1 MKILA
6 IRYSGL
12 GDLVMLLPALQRLK
26 VAADDVHITL
36 ATDCF
41 HQDFKLL
48 SCGLIDEVI
57 CLDRRRMKRGGIWT
71 ALVEIYNF
79 YRQLRSSAYD
89 QVIDFQNFGETATI
103 SYLAR
108 AKVKRGAPKK
118 SKYHYGYS
126 EIVERVETDHRSQF
140 FCRIAGVDDHI
151 DYPRLCLDD
160 AGVEYAAKLGQKIDS
175 ARAVIGL
182 NIGSTQESRR
192 WDHHNFA
199 KLARHLSTEHQIL
212 VFAGPSELQYIDVF
226 GDESFVVQG
235 ATIPQLCGAISL
247 CSYFVSNDTGP
258 VHLAAALGVPTLT
271 LFSTGDDWCVGA
283 LIEQRA
289 HLRNEEINKISV
301 EDVLIGLSKL
311 AG

>member
-140 FCRIAGVDDHI
+140 FCRIAGLMI
-151 DYPRLCLDD
+151 ILTT
-160 AGVEYAAKLGQKIDS
+160 LGS
-175 ARAVIGL
+175 A
-182 NIGSTQESRR
+182 
-192 WDHHNFA
+192 
-199 KLARHLSTEHQIL
+199 
-212 VFAGPSELQYIDVF
+212 
-226 GDESFVVQG
+226 
-235 ATIPQLCGAISL
+235 
-247 CSYFVSNDTGP
+247 
-258 VHLAAALGVPTLT
+258 
-271 LFSTGDDWCVGA
+271 
-283 LIEQRA
+283 
-289 HLRNEEINKISV
+289 
-301 EDVLIGLSKL
+301 
-311 AG
+311 